1 MILYMKVTEWSDI
14 CELSFLASSEIKNQD
29 FIFIL
34 IEGKDV
40 QQKPHFNHS

>member
-1 MILYMKVTEWSDI
+1 MILYMKG
-14 CELSFLASSEIKNQD
+14 IKNQD

-34 IEGKDV
+34 IEGEDV

>member
-1 MILYMKVTEWSDI
+1 MILYMKVAEWSDI
-14 CELSFLASSEIKNQD
+14 CELRFLASSEIKNQD

-34 IEGKDV
+34 IEDV